1 MVSLDR
7 RTLDRRKGIQSIEI
21 GFRVVA
27 ALERAGAPQSLSQI
41 ARDCGMTPSKVHFY
55 LVSLTRVGLV
65 AQSATGG
72 LYRLGPAAMRLGLAA
87 LAQLD
92 ILELAREEM
101 ARLSAVTG
109 NTVFLS
115 IWSGNGPTVINR
127 FDGEKV
133 APLAIR
139 VGAVMSLLGSATGQA
154 FLAWQPE
161 SITRTLLAH
170 ELADARHADV
180 TATIDRVRGSG
191 LSVIHGMVV
200 PGIFAVA
207 APIFDHEGGLH
218 CVLTA
223 IDEAAGDHDTPT
235 EVAYALNESARAVS
249 RAAGYVTKK
258 DEATEPI

>member
-1 MVSLDR
+1 M
-7 RTLDRRKGIQSIEI
+7 
-21 GFRVVA
+21 
-27 ALERAGAPQSLSQI
+27 
-41 ARDCGMTPSKVHFY
+41 
-55 LVSLTRVGLV
+55 
-65 AQSATGG
+65 GG
-72 LYRLGPAAMRLGLAA
+72 LYRLGPAAARLGLAA

-133 APLAIR
+133 APLEIR
-139 VGAVMSLLGSATGQA
+139 VGAVMSLLGSATGKA
-154 FLAWQPE
+154 FLAWQPQ
-161 SITRTLLAH
+161 SVTKNLLAR
-170 ELADARHADV
+170 ELTDAARHADV
-180 TATIDRVRGSG
+180 AAMIDRVRGSG

-207 APIFDHEGGLH
+207 APIFDHEGGLR
-218 CVLTA
+218 CVMTA
-223 IDEAAGDHDTPT
+223 IDEAAGDYDAPT

-249 RAAGYVTKK
+249 CAAGHVNEKE
-258 DEATEPI
+258 EATEPI